1 VKWGYWDMKSFFS
14 GLGFFVIGAFLIT
27 QNTIVRTGF
36 NLGGLTGGYNPP
48 FGLLLLPIII
58 GTILLFAMDNQVIGW
73 ILIVFGI
80 VTILLGLLMG
90 LEISFKPTTLYIA
103 ALMFISVAV
112 GIGLM
117 IRGVMQSN
125 RR

>member
-1 VKWGYWDMKSFFS
+1 MKSFFS
-14 GLGFFVIGAFLIT
+14 GLSFFVLGAFLIT

-73 ILIVFGI
+73 ILIIFGI
-80 VTILLGLLMG
+80 ATILLGLLMG

-103 ALMFISVAV
+103 ILMFTSVAV

-117 IRGVMQSN
+117 IRGVVQSN
-125 RR
+125 RK